1 MLSSQANER
10 LVRVGPGTPMG
21 ALMRRYWHPVATSY
35 EMTQDPVKSVRILGE
50 TLTLFKDRS
59 GILGL
64 IAQRCAHR
72 SVELKYGIP
81 ENEGLRCP
89 YHGWMYNAS
98 GQCLEMPAEDA
109 DSTFASRVKILS
121 YPVQELGGLV
131 FAYLGPEPAP
141 LLPRWGPFVW
151 EDRYRQVGT
160 TVLNANWLQCQ
171 ENSVDTVHTEW
182 AHGRF
187 GLWAC
192 EKLGVEDPAQWAR
205 FRRFTRHHL
214 KIGFDPFDK
223 GIIKR
228 RMTEGGD
235 EQSPSWAIG
244 HPLVFPN
251 YVYIG
256 QAGKDEF
263 QIRVPMDDT
272 HTWHLAYHVY
282 NPGVPVP
289 PQDPVPSFKVPLRD
303 LPDFVLGQDMLMWTA
318 QGELVDRSVEKL
330 AETDRG
336 LIMFRKMLE
345 EQMRIVEDGGDPMN
359 AFRDPAENG
368 VIELE
373 LEDYGDISGYRPG
386 AAHYQNY
393 GDFSPWNDELD
404 ALMIEGAKA
413 ARERA
418 GA

>member
-1 MLSSQANER
+1 M
-10 LVRVGPGTPMG
+10 
-21 ALMRRYWHPVATSY
+21 
-35 EMTQDPVKSVRILGE
+35 
-50 TLTLFKDRS
+50 
-59 GILGL
+59 
-64 IAQRCAHR
+64 
-72 SVELKYGIP
+72 
-81 ENEGLRCP
+81 
-89 YHGWMYNAS
+89 
-98 GQCLEMPAEDA
+98 
-109 DSTFASRVKILS
+109 
-121 YPVQELGGLV
+121 
-131 FAYLGPEPAP
+131 
-141 LLPRWGPFVW
+141 
-151 EDRYRQVGT
+151 
-160 TVLNANWLQCQ
+160 
-171 ENSVDTVHTEW
+171 
-182 AHGRF
+182 
-187 GLWAC
+187 WAC
-192 EKLGVEDPAQWAR
+192 EKLGVEDPAQWER

-282 NPGVPVP
+282 NPGVSVP

-336 LIMFRKMLE
+336 LILFRKMLE

-373 LEDYGDISGYRPG
+373 LELEDYGDISGYRPG
-386 AAHYQNY
+386 AVHYQNY
-393 GDFSPWNDELD
+393 GDFSPGTTNSTPS
-404 ALMIEGAKA
+404 
-413 ARERA
+413 
-418 GA
+418 